1 MFYEIAS
8 KFVRI
13 VLNIF
18 IFFRAYGKENIP
30 KEGAFLLCSNH
41 RSVMD
46 PVLIA
51 AGCRRRL
58 TFMAKEELFE
68 NPVIGWFLRKLGAYS
83 IKRGKGDVAAVM
95 GTLKILRRGD
105 ATLIFPEGTRVNDG
119 ERKQINSGIIR
130 LAIQAKVPIVPAFVS
145 KRTVT
150 YGKPIDYSQYEDSVR
165 DFDEMQQL
173 ADSLMDNIYS
183 LNGVKMLG

>member
-1 MFYEIAS
+1 MFYGAVS
-8 KFVRI
+8 KIVR
-13 VLNIF
+13 VLLNIF
-18 IFFRAYGKENIP
+18 ILFRAYGKENIP
-30 KEGAFLLCSNH
+30 ENGAFLLCANH

-51 AGCRRRL
+51 AGCRRKL

-68 NPVIGWFLRKLGAYS
+68 NPIFGWFLHKLGAFS

-105 ATLIFPEGTRVNDG
+105 ATLIFPEGTRVHDG
-119 ERKQINSGIIR
+119 ERRQINSGIIR

-150 YGKPIDYSQYEDSVR
+150 YGKPVDFSEYEDCVK
-165 DFDEMQQL
+165 DFGKMQQL
-173 ADSLMDNIYS
+173 ADSLMNDIYG
-183 LNGVKMLG
+183 LNGVKMID